1 LWVDDKL
8 VIDAWNVQ
16 AAKTY
21 RSDVTLSDGPHNI
34 ELIYFEDSGE
44 AVAQLHWQMG
54 GGQMPQPPQQPG
66 PRPPQQ
72 PDSGPKPQPQPGERM
87 IIDNDSPAFTWGG
100 PSKYR
105 HTEQGGHGNSFYW
118 TYNNTTEPDN
128 YGQWTPTFPQGGS
141 YEVLVFVPS
150 HHATS
155 NKVRYRIMIEGVR
168 HDKIIDQL
176 AHSNEWVS
184 LGVYKFNGRNQGKEY
199 IVAYDNTRES
209 LNSTMIAFDALMLVP
224 QERR

>member
-1 LWVDDKL
+1 LGFYPINLTSQIKEGQQQQHIYPVAFVRYKENIL
-8 VIDAWNVQ
+8 PVMLYQ
-16 AAKTY
+16 GKTKAITY
-21 RSDVTLSDGPHNI
+21 PEINSA
-34 ELIYFEDSGE
+34 E
-44 AVAQLHWQMG
+44 AM
-54 GGQMPQPPQQPG
+54 M
-66 PRPPQQ
+66 
-72 PDSGPKPQPQPGERM
+72 EF
-87 IIDNDSPAFTWGG
+87 NF
-100 PSKYR
+100 
-105 HTEQGGHGNSFYW
+105 
-118 TYNNTTEPDN
+118 
-128 YGQWTPTFPQGGS
+128 
-141 YEVLVFVPS
+141 
-150 HHATS
+150 ATS